1 MSALARLE
9 RFGEE
14 YLVFLNWRSCR
25 LSLQNEWPLWRFWM
39 NTKLI
44 LNYQGINQTHSDVP
58 YSINK
63 KLVEHFFMEERYLT
77 GLATYSLTDTVKKE
91 AIIILRLVHS
101 SKCWHRP
108 KEIND
113 RREKTE
119 RKKSFVWRHNNGSKV
134 SLKEYSNDSCFQ
146 EIFMKDIN

>member
-1 MSALARLE
+1 MA
-9 RFGEE
+9 FMKI
-14 YLVFLNWRSCR
+14 LND
-25 LSLQNEWPLWRFWM
+25 
-39 NTKLI
+39 TKLI
-44 LNYQGINQTHSDVP
+44 LNYQGIHQTHFRSIWYHLEHSAVH

-63 KLVEHFFMEERYLT
+63 KLVHWALFYGRRVSHWT
-77 GLATYSLTDTVKKE
+77 LAAYSLTDTVKKE

-134 SLKEYSNDSCFQ
+134 FPNEHSNFFDLCFK
-146 EIFMKDIN
+146 EIFMKGLY